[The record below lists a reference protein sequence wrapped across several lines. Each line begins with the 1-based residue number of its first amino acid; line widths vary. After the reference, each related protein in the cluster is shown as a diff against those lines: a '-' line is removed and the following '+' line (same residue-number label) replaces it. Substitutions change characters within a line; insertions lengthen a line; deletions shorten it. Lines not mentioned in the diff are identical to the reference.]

1 MKKISLATII
11 TVFVS
16 LSAVFL
22 AQSVETPIVGFQ
34 SVPISVG
41 MNSIS
46 APFVSPVTSASV
58 SSNSVSSVFLAGG
71 FGVGNSLNSS
81 DNYYLLVKTG
91 SLAGE
96 RFEVDVAATK
106 AGSAVVISTSSP
118 LNTAALTQDAVIN
131 QQVSVN
137 KHLRSSD
144 LAGYLSSS
152 PTTATSISNSDSFGF
167 YEDGALTFYYAR
179 PDGSFKRIGSPEDF
193 KNKLALPGSG
203 VLYRRVSSTNN
214 FTTTGTVST
223 TPFARNYSI
232 GAQIVAP
239 AFPADSSTTEFG
251 IVPGSGASDW
261 TGGTSAST
269 GDFVPRVE
277 NGALVRYSLRTDGS
291 LRRVGFPDDFRNS
304 TILNSGEAVIVH
316 RQKAASDVLQ
326 TSPVSN

>member
-1 MKKISLATII
+1 MKKLSLATII
-11 TVFVS
+11 AVFVS
-16 LSAVFL
+16 PSAVLL
-22 AQSVETPIVGFQ
+22 AQSVSTPIVGFQ
-34 SVPISVG
+34 SVPVSVG

-46 APFVSPVTSASV
+46 APFIASVASASV
-58 SSNSVSSVFLAGG
+58 SSNSASSVFLAGG
-71 FGVGNSLNSS
+71 VGVGSSLNSS
-81 DNYYLLVKTG
+81 DNYYLLVRTG

-118 LNTAALTQDAVIN
+118 FNTTTLTQDALVN
-131 QQVSVN
+131 EQVSVN
-137 KHLRSSD
+137 KHLKLAD
-144 LAGYLSSS
+144 LAGYLSS
-152 PTTATSISNSDSFGF
+152 PLTTATSISSSDSFGF

-193 KNKLALPGSG
+193 KNKLVLPGSG
-203 VLYRRVSSTNN
+203 VLYRRVGSSNN
-214 FTTTGTVST
+214 FTTTGMVST
-223 TPFARNYSI
+223 TPFARNYST

-239 AFPADSSTTEFG
+239 AFPADSSATGFG

-261 TGGTSAST
+261 TGGTSASS
-269 GDFVPRVE
+269 GDFVLRVE

-304 TILNSGEAVIVH
+304 TILNSGEAIIVN
-316 RQKAASDVLQ
+316 RQKPASDVLQ